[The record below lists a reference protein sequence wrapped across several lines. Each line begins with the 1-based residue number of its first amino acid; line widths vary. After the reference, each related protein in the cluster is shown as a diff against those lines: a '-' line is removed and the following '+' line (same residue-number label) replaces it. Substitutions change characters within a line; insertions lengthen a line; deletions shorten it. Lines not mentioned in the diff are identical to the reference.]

1 MSMTELEAVYARH
14 SVRSYLD
21 KAIEPEKIRKL
32 QELID
37 LCNAEGRLHLQFL
50 ADAGGTFNRLLNRMA
65 GLGSAPSVIACI
77 GPDDG
82 SLEDRVGY
90 YGERIVL
97 LAQQLGLNTCWAGT
111 FNAKNVKAE
120 IGPGERL
127 CIVIAIG
134 YGATQGKER
143 KSKNAE
149 QVSSGKAERPAWFTE
164 GVKLALLAP
173 TAINQQRF
181 EFVLHDDETVSVT
194 DRRGPFSK
202 VDVGIVKYHFDLARK
217 EAGLVPLWGN

>member
-1 MSMTELEAVYARH
+1 MTELEALYVRH

-77 GPDDG
+77 GQDDG
-82 SLEDRVGY
+82 TLEDRVGY

-127 CIVIAIG
+127 
-134 YGATQGKER
+134 
-143 KSKNAE
+143 
-149 QVSSGKAERPAWFTE
+149 
-164 GVKLALLAP
+164 
-173 TAINQQRF
+173 
-181 EFVLHDDETVSVT
+181 
-194 DRRGPFSK
+194 
-202 VDVGIVKYHFDLARK
+202 
-217 EAGLVPLWGN
+217 

>member
-1 MSMTELEAVYARH
+1 MTELEALYVRH

-77 GPDDG
+77 GQDDG
-82 SLEDRVGY
+82 TLEDRVGY

-143 KSKNAE
+143 KSKTAE
-149 QVSSGKAERPAWFTE
+149 QVASGKAERPAWFDE

-181 EFVLHDDETVSVT
+181 EFVLNDDETVSVT

-217 EAGLVPLWGN
+217 EAGLEPLWGK